1 MCYNIKKENMEI
13 INMKKLLIMVMLTMT
28 AVSCSL
34 FDTEEWNEARERRE
48 ERGRKCYETRSGYIY
63 CEDKNG
69 NRIY

>member
-1 MCYNIKKENMEI
+1 
-13 INMKKLLIMVMLTMT
+13 MT

-34 FDTEEWNEARERRE
+34 FDTEEWNEARERRK